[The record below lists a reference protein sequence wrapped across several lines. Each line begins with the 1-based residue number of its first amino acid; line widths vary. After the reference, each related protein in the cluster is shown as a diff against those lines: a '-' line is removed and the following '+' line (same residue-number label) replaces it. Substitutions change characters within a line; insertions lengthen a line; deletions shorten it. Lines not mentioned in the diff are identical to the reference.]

1 MPGFLSYSVGFIPR
15 NDAWGYG
22 PDDSCNGCNNIWAH
36 VFGHANEGISSRG
49 RVCHYA
55 PIPTERSCPKIHT
68 IIDVAEH
75 VQMYIDDR
83 LARSLAFP
91 KGLYKLCVDPPHTR
105 ALRTPG
111 ISSSAHWIWTHD
123 HDAHNDVFC
132 RFTMSAPRTLA
143 AFYTYR
149 PFAAFC
155 SHSLRQL
162 CK

>member
-1 MPGFLSYSVGFIPR
+1 MPR

-22 PDDSCNGCNNIWAH
+22 PDNSCNGCNNIWAH

-143 AFYTYR
+143 ACYTCS
-149 PFAAFC
+149 PVAASC